1 MEERDKFSEAES
13 ESSSSYESPIEY
25 KTKWQKLEEELTC
38 CFCDELL
45 SDPITI
51 PCLHTFCMKCLQG
64 RIDEMKREF
73 HCFVCKA
80 KFRETKIKNCR
91 VNVSLKYLVSVVK
104 KHNSLL
110 KIHTASV
117 VEPGGDVELISCSQC
132 IEGAPSTMWCLTCED
147 GETCNEC
154 YKSHCRMKIFQ
165 RHKVI
170 KLQDFMESP
179 DQVLNHS
186 PFLEH
191 CKYHKNQPVG
201 FYCQNCFKFVC
212 QKCECVSNN
221 SYSLG
226 GHKCDAVDKVYE
238 AEKINLEELQSTLQS
253 KVPNFEAA
261 LQNNKAADQELEEC
275 IAKEITWI
283 KEQFQVIREVVDK
296 HEKNLLQNLETIK
309 NTGKKYLEVQRINI
323 IQLQDQLT
331 SCTKFI
337 SGVLQPCRSG
347 EMLGY
352 CEWIKEL
359 SMKIT
364 KPQDLDPAYNVND
377 LSITRGDVRASNV
390 ASKLDSLSVHQA
402 FHQPYLPN
410 CTACL
415 MCACIVPVVVK
426 VEIKDKY
433 KLPVPN
439 QLPLLE
445 ISTKSFGRDFLQI
458 LRNGAVKKVSTTFL
472 IFPK

>member
-1 MEERDKFSEAES
+1 
-13 ESSSSYESPIEY
+13 
-25 KTKWQKLEEELTC
+25 
-38 CFCDELL
+38 
-45 SDPITI
+45 
-51 PCLHTFCMKCLQG
+51 MKCLQG

-80 KFRETKIKNCR
+80 RFSEAEIKSCR

-110 KIHTASV
+110 KIYTASASAS
-117 VEPGGDVELISCSQC
+117 VEPADGVKSGVISCSQC
-132 IEGAPSTMWCLTCED
+132 IEGAPATMRWCLTCED
-147 GETCNEC
+147 AETCNEC

-170 KLQDFMESP
+170 MLQDFMDSP
-179 DQVLNHS
+179 DPVLNYC

-191 CKYHKNQPVG
+191 CKYHKNQPVD
-201 FYCQNCFKFVC
+201 FYCQNCLKFVY
-212 QKCECVSNN
+212 QKCECVSNDSN
-221 SYSLG
+221 SFYRW
-226 GHKCDAVDKVYE
+226 HKCDAVDKVYE

-253 KVPNFEAA
+253 VVPNLESA

-275 IAKEITWI
+275 IAKEVAWI
-283 KEQFQVIREVVDK
+283 KEQFQVIRDVVDK
-296 HEKNLLQNLETIK
+296 YEKNLLQNLETIK

-323 IQLQDQLT
+323 IQLQDQLI

-337 SGVLQPCRSG
+337 SGVLRPCRSG

-352 CEWIKEL
+352 CKWIKEL
-359 SMKIT
+359 SVKIT

-377 LSITRGDVRASNV
+377 LLITRGDLSASNF
-390 ASKLDSLSVHQA
+390 ASKFSSLSIHQA

-410 CTACL
+410 CTAYL
-415 MCACIVPVVVK
+415 TCACIVPVVVK
-426 VEIKDKY
+426 VEMKDKY

-445 ISTKSFGRDFLQI
+445 IWTKNFGRDFFTDF
-458 LRNGAVKKVSTTFL
+458 KKWCGEKGIYYFSY
-472 IFPK
+472 FPKVKEPHKLSITWKREPLQDIRRSNWNIRLFCYKISSFRKI